1 MKRRISISG
10 CFRGN
15 EDAEE
20 ALINL
25 VTIGIARKDIQ
36 TIRSYSERLIQLRP
50 NSQTALE
57 GLATCA
63 FADEDYEAAARYC
76 EKLVETTPNH
86 FERAFNLG
94 VANQKLGRKEEAAK
108 GLFGS
113 DSHPPRRQTGARQSR
128 HGPAGARRSER
139 RS

>member
-1 MKRRISISG
+1 AMFGKAVGLQLTWRFDEATEIYQRVLST
-10 CFRGN
+10 N

-20 ALINL
+20 PLINL

-36 TIRSYSERLIQLRP
+36 TIRSYSERLIQVRP

-76 EKLVETTPNH
+76 ETLVEATPNH

-94 VANQKLGRKEEAAK
+94 VAN
-108 GLFGS
+108 
-113 DSHPPRRQTGARQSR
+113 
-128 HGPAGARRSER
+128 
-139 RS
+139 